1 MRKNVLVS
9 LLAVTSASTMPAWAN
24 ADVDQIKTD
33 AATDWEGAS
42 DLEIESGL
50 IVSPSGATVTQNI
63 GKLYPGTYTL
73 TAETNE
79 NAKILIDGKELA
91 ANGQFKIDAVKDVTI
106 SIESKDGSQYKVGG
120 FKLTLVYNFANAKS
134 VLTSMLS
141 EATSKIYTEDEAGK
155 ALLQKASSLATKVA
169 AIADDKEDSY
179 AKYIE
184 YGLYAETL
192 EESAIYNEIAEFSK
206 DVDAQANNS
215 SAYAEA
221 EKVYEAQKAALAT
234 AKAAV
239 DAITDAKAKAYVDA
253 MTKGAYGTI
262 SEKIETYKT
271 EADAAYAKGTAG
283 KEFSAEKMQSLLVML
298 QIS

>member
-1 MRKNVLVS
+1 
-9 LLAVTSASTMPAWAN
+9 MPAWAN

-91 ANGQFKIDAVKDVTI
+91 ANGQFKINAVKDVII

-141 EATSKIYTEDEAGK
+141 EATSKFMLKMRPERFYCRKPAHWQLRWLP
-155 ALLQKASSLATKVA
+155 LLTTMK
-169 AIADDKEDSY
+169 
-179 AKYIE
+179 
-184 YGLYAETL
+184 TL
-192 EESAIYNEIAEFSK
+192 
-206 DVDAQANNS
+206 
-215 SAYAEA
+215 
-221 EKVYEAQKAALAT
+221 
-234 AKAAV
+234 
-239 DAITDAKAKAYVDA
+239 
-253 MTKGAYGTI
+253 
-262 SEKIETYKT
+262 
-271 EADAAYAKGTAG
+271 
-283 KEFSAEKMQSLLVML
+283 ML
-298 QIS
+298 NI

>member
-91 ANGQFKIDAVKDVTI
+91 ADGQFKIDAVKDVTI

-120 FKLTLVYNFANAKS
+120 FKLTLVYNFANANYYEG
-134 VLTSMLS
+134 VTQ
-141 EATSKIYTEDEAGK
+141 D
-155 ALLQKASSLATKVA
+155 
-169 AIADDKEDSY
+169 
-179 AKYIE
+179 
-184 YGLYAETL
+184 
-192 EESAIYNEIAEFSK
+192 
-206 DVDAQANNS
+206 
-215 SAYAEA
+215 EA
-221 EKVYEAQKAALAT
+221 EKFYMIQKLASGPHPVMYGMNSRLVQKDGVIQEEVWKVDGMYGEA
-234 AKAAV
+234 
-239 DAITDAKAKAYVDA
+239 I
-253 MTKGAYGTI
+253 
-262 SEKIETYKT
+262 EKI
-271 EADAAYAKGTAG
+271 
-283 KEFSAEKMQSLLVML
+283 
-298 QIS
+298 I